1 LQSKFEHNS
10 LSGCS
15 VFPGANHHKFSTK
28 TRCCRS
34 AEASMGLR
42 MTMNGHGSHGD
53 MNGHPGPDGMEKWV
67 RNIRQ
72 LSKIFDRLPQGMK
85 RTVSLLLQTFAALII
100 CTACALAF
108 GAALGGVQVHVNV
121 LGLELGSHGMEHER
135 TKSPGDVVAWN
146 KNKYTVELMT
156 PSHAAVDQA
165 VKYIKDC
172 YTSFQTKGKQSD
184 VFTGTELASIVRST
198 AAEDKILYDSI
209 RIHLNY
215 LEALAASYLLDVVN
229 KPTFFESYK
238 DTLSVW
244 HMRYKGAFGFLSTHC
259 NCRWPQFAKLFE
271 TIEWKNEI
279 LPDGI
284 EVSKRTCP
292 SFGAKSATL

>member
-1 LQSKFEHNS
+1 
-10 LSGCS
+10 
-15 VFPGANHHKFSTK
+15 
-28 TRCCRS
+28 
-34 AEASMGLR
+34 
-42 MTMNGHGSHGD
+42 MNGHSSRGEMDNHGASD
-53 MNGHPGPDGMEKWV
+53 EVEKWAYG
-67 RNIRQ
+67 IRQ
-72 LSKIFDRLPQGMK
+72 LGKIFDRLPQGMK
-85 RTVSLLLQTFAALII
+85 RTVGRLLQTFAALII

-108 GAALGGVQVHVNV
+108 GAALGGVQLYVNV
-121 LGLELGSHGMEHER
+121 LGLELGSHGKERER
-135 TKSPGDVVAWN
+135 TKPSDDIVTWSR
-146 KNKYTVELMT
+146 NKYTVELMT

-184 VFTGTELASIVRST
+184 VLTGTELASIVRST

-215 LEALAASYLLDVVN
+215 LEALAASYLLEVVN

-259 NCRWPQFAKLFE
+259 NCRWPQFAKLFK
-271 TIEWKNEI
+271 TIEWENEI

-284 EVSKRTCP
+284 DVSKRTCP